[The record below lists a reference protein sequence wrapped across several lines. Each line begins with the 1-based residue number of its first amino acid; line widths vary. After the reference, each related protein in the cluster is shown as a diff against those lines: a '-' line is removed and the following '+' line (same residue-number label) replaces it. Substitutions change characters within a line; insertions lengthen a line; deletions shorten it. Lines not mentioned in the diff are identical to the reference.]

1 MLKLL
6 LIGAVL
12 IAGAMM
18 LNGNGNIG
26 GSGFGGKSG
35 GFKSYANA
43 PKSAIGGI
51 KSAAGNIGN

>member
-6 LIGAVL
+6 MFGAALV
-12 IAGAMM
+12 AGMMM
-18 LNGNGNIG
+18 LNGNGKFG

-35 GFKSYANA
+35 GFKSYTSA

-51 KSAAGNIGN
+51 KSAAGNFGN